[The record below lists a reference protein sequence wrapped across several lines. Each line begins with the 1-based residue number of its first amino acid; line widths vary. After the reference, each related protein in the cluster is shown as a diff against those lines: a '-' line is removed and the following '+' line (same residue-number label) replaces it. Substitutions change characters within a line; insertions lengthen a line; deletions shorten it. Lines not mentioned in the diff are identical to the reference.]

1 MSRQHAVMLA
11 AFFAVLLW
19 SGIGVFDRLTWI
31 LEVTPALLALAIVA
45 ALWNRFRFT
54 NLLLWLITLHCIVLM
69 VGGKYSYAEMP
80 LFNWLRDE
88 FQLARNYYDR
98 VGHFMQGF
106 VPALVAREVLLRL
119 GVIAKR
125 AWTAPI
131 ALALAVAFSAVYEF
145 AEWWAAAALGDSAD
159 HFLGTQGDPWDTQWD
174 MFMCTV
180 GALVSLKLLGR
191 THDREL
197 KRLEAGR
204 RLMPDTSGR
213 SHPTT

>member
-1 MSRQHAVMLA
+1 MSRQHAAMLA
-11 AFFAVLLW
+11 AYSAVLLW
-19 SGIGVFDRLTWI
+19 SGVGVFDRLTWI

-54 NLLLWLITLHCIVLM
+54 NLVLWLITLHCIVLM

-88 FQLARNYYDR
+88 FHLARNYYDR

-125 AWTAPI
+125 AWTGPI
-131 ALALAVAFSAVYEF
+131 ALAIAVAFSAVYEF
-145 AEWWAAAALGDSAD
+145 VEWWAAVALGDSAD
-159 HFLGTQGDPWDTQWD
+159 HFLGTQGDQWDTQWD

-180 GALVSLKLLGR
+180 GASLSLYMLGG
-191 THDREL
+191 THDREME
-197 KRLEAGR
+197 RLAAASPLAHR
-204 RLMPDTSGR
+204 R
-213 SHPTT
+213 